1 MGMGISSGYSGMEG
15 KPNTQSKIEAKY
27 PALLFKQHLTACVEK
42 LYGMIRDSLKKE
54 ISPFLNSCIQVKT
67 NKYITD
73 IYELHLEFSAIKYT
87 NRHQDQHGLDQ
98 HEGYREIFFQILW
111 QNNKHQ

>member
-15 KPNTQSKIEAKY
+15 KPSAQSKIEAKY

-54 ISPFLNSCIQVKT
+54 ISPFLNSCIQVKLLLLLLFLLLLMLLLL
-67 NKYITD
+67 K
-73 IYELHLEFSAIKYT
+73 LHI
-87 NRHQDQHGLDQ
+87 NHQIH
-98 HEGYREIFFQILW
+98 
-111 QNNKHQ
+111 